1 LSRIKIRSSGR
12 EHYID
17 KIKICENLEHIMQSH
32 FVIQGTKKN
41 IGTNV
46 LYTRNKILLEPP
58 SCQGGHG
65 AMPKAIGW
73 GLPPNVQILGAAL
86 YSGFILEFSGAMH

>member
-1 LSRIKIRSSGR
+1 
-12 EHYID
+12 
-17 KIKICENLEHIMQSH
+17 MQSH

-65 AMPKAIGW
+65 AMPKVIGW